1 MICAGLSALF
11 GKSGPDGDVAGRPPG
26 QPIQKGQLDALLRAT
41 LKRPPSIAEIEL
53 FKEVHRPPKSK
64 KDVDDDVRKMVD
76 ALSKSGAIPPNQ
88 DLQQFIDVNV
98 KTRLALQS
106 KPEVTRERFLVKGDA
121 TRRDWVS
128 STDLLEVGVD
138 TPFTTTY
145 IMPGRV
151 IAGDGRFYI
160 YWHALK
166 SAARTEFN
174 TMRQIQDVWGELF
187 GLEKLLLEV
196 LAVAVSELPKERI
209 KGVTARDL
217 KIDPVKVEAVLA
229 GRDNLQL
236 FVDDVKADAESRR
249 TRIIFY
255 MSAASLTLADIVVDA
270 SDFGKVYEQ
279 NLFDRDGNR
288 VLGVTADGFDEFAI
302 PREKI
307 WTKRTASG
315 DERTTLAVLNVSLN
329 KDIPDELFEFKPP
342 DGYSVSEM
350 GSDGRPIGKAPD
362 GVQSVPEP
370 PKRALVSRYVLVA
383 NVLVLIA
390 ILAAVVYRRYIRRRT

>member
-1 MICAGLSALF
+1 
-11 GKSGPDGDVAGRPPG
+11 
-26 QPIQKGQLDALLRAT
+26 
-41 LKRPPSIAEIEL
+41 
-53 FKEVHRPPKSK
+53 
-64 KDVDDDVRKMVD
+64 
-76 ALSKSGAIPPNQ
+76 
-88 DLQQFIDVNV
+88 
-98 KTRLALQS
+98 
-106 KPEVTRERFLVKGDA
+106 
-121 TRRDWVS
+121 
-128 STDLLEVGVD
+128 
-138 TPFTTTY
+138 
-145 IMPGRV
+145 
-151 IAGDGRFYI
+151 
-160 YWHALK
+160 
-166 SAARTEFN
+166 
-174 TMRQIQDVWGELF
+174 VWGELF